1 MATSSA
7 SVGQAQVGT
16 RRNPLILLMSVV
28 GTGLL
33 LTMAGIH
40 FYLWLDGGYRDVPAA
55 PLIGPLF
62 LANTVGGV
70 VLGVA
75 LLVAPPRWHALV
87 ALLSLLFDAGTLLA
101 LLVSL
106 RTTWPFGFQESL
118 QAPLVPTTIW
128 VEAAGVVVLAVLTVV
143 AARTAGY
150 GFAQLRRKT

>member
-7 SVGQAQVGT
+7 SMGQARVGT

-33 LTMAGIH
+33 LAMAGIH
-40 FYLWLDGGYRDVPAA
+40 FYLWLDGGYRDIPVA

-62 LANTVGGV
+62 LANTAGGV

-87 ALLSLLFDAGTLLA
+87 ALLSLLFDAGTLLS

-106 RTTWPFGFQESL
+106 QTTWPFGFQESI
-118 QAPLVPTTIW
+118 QAPLAVTTIW
-128 VEAAGVVVLAVLTVV
+128 VESAGVVVLAVLTVV

-150 GFAQLRRKT
+150 GFGQLRRKS

>member
-1 MATSSA
+1 M
-7 SVGQAQVGT
+7 GQARVGM

-33 LTMAGIH
+33 LAMAGIH
-40 FYLWLDGGYRDVPAA
+40 FYLWLDGGYRDIPVA

-62 LANTVGGV
+62 LANTAGGA

-87 ALLSLLFDAGTLLA
+87 ALLALLFDAGTLLS

-106 RTTWPFGFQESL
+106 QTTWPFGFQESI
-118 QAPLVPTTIW
+118 QAPLAVTTIW
-128 VEAAGVVVLAVLTVV
+128 VESAGVVVLAVLTVV

-150 GFAQLRRKT
+150 GFSQLRRKS